1 MLLFCTL
8 TQPYTVLKQENNLKR
23 LLITLLITLSL
34 LTIPFNSAFA
44 ADTANGAKIFSAECA
59 GCHINGGNIIR
70 RGKNL
75 KLKALKRNNLDS
87 LEEIASLVSN
97 GKNIMSAYKD
107 KLSEQQIQDVSAYVL
122 EQAAKDWR

>member
-1 MLLFCTL
+1 M
-8 TQPYTVLKQENNLKR
+8 KQ
-23 LLITLLITLSL
+23 LLITLLITLSV
-34 LTIPFNSAFA
+34 LTITFNSAAA
-44 ADTANGAKIFSAECA
+44 ADTINGAKIFSVECA

-75 KLKALKRNNLDS
+75 KLKALKRNHVDS

>member
-1 MLLFCTL
+1 M
-8 TQPYTVLKQENNLKR
+8 KQ
-23 LLITLLITLSL
+23 LLIILLITLSV
-34 LTIPFNSAFA
+34 LTITGNPAFA
-44 ADTANGAKIFSAECA
+44 ADTVSGAKIFSVECA

-75 KLKALKRNNLDS
+75 KLKALKKNHLDS
-87 LEEIASLVSN
+87 LESIASLVSN

-122 EQAAKDWR
+122 EQAAKDWY

>member
-1 MLLFCTL
+1 
-8 TQPYTVLKQENNLKR
+8 LKQ
-23 LLITLLITLSL
+23 LLIILLITLSV
-34 LTIPFNSAFA
+34 LTITFSPPAFA
-44 ADTANGAKIFSAECA
+44 ADTISGEKIFSAECA

-75 KLKALKRNNLDS
+75 KLKALKKNHVDS
-87 LEEIASLVSN
+87 LSEIASLVSN

-122 EQAAKDWR
+122 EQAAKDWH

>member
-1 MLLFCTL
+1 M
-8 TQPYTVLKQENNLKR
+8 KH
-23 LLITLLITLSL
+23 LLIMLITLSV
-34 LTIPFNSAFA
+34 LTITFTSPAA
-44 ADTANGAKIFSAECA
+44 ADTINGAKIFSVECA
-59 GCHINGGNIIR
+59 GCHVNGGNIIR

-75 KLKALKRNNLDS
+75 KLKALKRNHVDS